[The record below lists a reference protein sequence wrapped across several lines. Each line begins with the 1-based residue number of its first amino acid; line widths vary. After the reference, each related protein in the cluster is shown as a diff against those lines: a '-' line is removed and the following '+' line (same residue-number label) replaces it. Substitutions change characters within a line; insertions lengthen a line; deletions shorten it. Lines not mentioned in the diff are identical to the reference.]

1 MLFKWFLIIIGLLA
15 LGVGFVGIFVPL
27 VPTTPFLLLA
37 AACFVR
43 SSDRLYQWLIHHRWF
58 GSYIRNYREHRAMTL
73 RAKVFVLALMWGIT
87 GYTALAVVTNVW
99 IQILLAIIAA
109 SVTLHLLRL
118 KTMTGELVPG
128 QESGR
133 VPDYRE
139 W

>member
-1 MLFKWFLIIIGLLA
+1 MALLKWLLIIIGLIA
-15 LGVGFVGIFVPL
+15 LGVGIIGIFVPL

-73 RAKVFVLALMWGIT
+73 RAKVFVLALMWGVT
-87 GYTALAVVTNVW
+87 GYTALIVVTNDW
-99 IQILLAIIAA
+99 IRVLLAIIAS

-118 KTMTGELVPG
+118 KTVTGELAP
-128 QESGR
+128 QSESSR
-133 VPDYRE
+133 VAD
-139 W
+139 